1 MDGNDSSNSESENKR
16 DDWKSWTP
24 EVFLATILHELR
36 TPMMIIKGYTHI
48 LADENAKDHHLE
60 AIGAISHAIER
71 MELLWQD
78 MADYARLIRKT

>member
-1 MDGNDSSNSESENKR
+1 
-16 DDWKSWTP
+16 
-24 EVFLATILHELR
+24 
-36 TPMMIIKGYTHI
+36 MMIIKGYTHI